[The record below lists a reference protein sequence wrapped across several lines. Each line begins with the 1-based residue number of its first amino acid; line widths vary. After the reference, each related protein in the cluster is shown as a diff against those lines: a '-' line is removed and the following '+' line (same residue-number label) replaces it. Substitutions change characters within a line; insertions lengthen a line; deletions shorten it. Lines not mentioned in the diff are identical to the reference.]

1 MKNEWKKVFVMNKP
15 IKAAERFDWTLC
27 LLLFL
32 FFIISCAAIYSGQAS
47 GQYEGNFVL
56 SQIKNYA
63 VGMAIIG
70 IVMYFDSEQIKKL
83 SWILYGIGIL
93 LLIGLFIAPLELVP
107 NIKGARLWYRI
118 PLLGSFQPSEFVKIF
133 LIITLSRVIVTHY
146 EKYSVKTLKNDF
158 FLLLK
163 LGAATAVPLGLIII
177 EDLGTALVII
187 AILTGIIL
195 VSGIS
200 WKVIVPIYGLGGIF
214 AGFILYL
221 VIWAPEV
228 LQKYLKV
235 ETYQFF
241 RIYSWLDPAG
251 HKQGAGLQLYKSLQA
266 IGSGLLTGKG
276 FGKRQV
282 YIPDSHTDFIFSV
295 IGEEYGFIG
304 GSIVISLFF
313 LLIYHLTKTALETKD
328 PFNTYIC
335 VGIISMITFHV
346 FQNIGMTI
354 QVLPITG
361 IPLPFISY
369 GGSSL
374 MGNMMA
380 MGLIFSIRYHHKA
393 YMFASDSKYVAKR
406 AN

>member
-1 MKNEWKKVFVMNKP
+1 MNKP
-15 IKAAERFDWTLC
+15 IKVAERFDWTLC
-27 LLLFL
+27 LLLFI
-32 FFIISCAAIYSGQAS
+32 FFLISCISIYSGQAS

-56 SQIKNYA
+56 SQVKNYV
-63 VGMAIIG
+63 VGIVIIG
-70 IVMYFDSEQIKKL
+70 VVMYFDSEQIKRL
-83 SWILYGIGIL
+83 SWILYGLGIL
-93 LLIGLFIAPLELVP
+93 LLIGLFIAPLSLVP
-107 NIKGARLWYRI
+107 EIKGARLWYKV
-118 PLLGSFQPSEFVKIF
+118 PALGSFQPSEFVKIF
-133 LIITLSRVIVTHY
+133 LIITLSRVIANHY
-146 EKYSVKTLKNDF
+146 EKFIVKTIKTDLY
-158 FLLLK
+158 LLFK
-163 LGAATAVPLGLIII
+163 IGIVTAVPLGLILI
-177 EDLGTALVII
+177 EDLGTALVVI
-187 AILTGIIL
+187 AIATGIIL

-200 WKVIVPIYGLGGIF
+200 WKIIVPIYGLGGAF
-214 AGFILYL
+214 GGTILYL
-221 VIWAPEV
+221 VIWAPEF
-228 LQKYLKV
+228 LEKHFSIQ
-235 ETYQFF
+235 TYQLF
-241 RIYSWLDPAG
+241 RIYSWIDPAG

-276 FGKRQV
+276 FSERQV

-304 GSIVISLFF
+304 GSLVISLFF

-335 VGIISMITFHV
+335 VGVISMITFHV

-393 YMFASDSKYVAKR
+393 YMFASDAKYVAKR